1 MDWIVLVGI
10 ILIAVLAMRLIRRIG
25 PGKYPYQL
33 NERLFSPAE
42 RSFYGVLTQAVKND
56 AVVFGKVRVADILS
70 PSSGLSRSRWQIAF
84 NRISSKH
91 FDFVVCSPSTLSILA
106 VVELDDKSHSRSS
119 RVERD
124 RFLDSAC
131 EAASVPLHRFKAAK
145 MYNVG
150 EVRAVLFPPVK
161 EDIDQALPTLEGEG
175 SHSSSADGLLCPKC
189 SSVLVTKVAKRGKH
203 KGAEFLGCSAY
214 PKCKYYRT
222 KDTPE

>member
-1 MDWIVLVGI
+1 MEWIVLLGI

-70 PSSGLSRSRWQIAF
+70 PSRGLSRSRWQTAF

-91 FDFVVCSPSTLSILA
+91 FDFVVCSPDTLSILA
-106 VVELDDKSHSRSS
+106 VVELDDKSHSRAT

-124 RFLDSAC
+124 RFIDSVC
-131 EAASVPLHRFKAAK
+131 EAAGVPLHRFKAAK

-161 EDIDQALPTLEGEG
+161 EDTDQTF
-175 SHSSSADGLLCPKC
+175 SQ
-189 SSVLVTKVAKRGKH
+189 AK
-203 KGAEFLGCSAY
+203 SNM
-214 PKCKYYRT
+214 
-222 KDTPE
+222 D